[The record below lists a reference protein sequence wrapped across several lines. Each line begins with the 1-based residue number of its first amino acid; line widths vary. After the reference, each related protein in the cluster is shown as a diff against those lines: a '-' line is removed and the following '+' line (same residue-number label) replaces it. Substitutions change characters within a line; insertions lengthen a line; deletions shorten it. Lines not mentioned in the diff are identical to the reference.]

1 MDKVK
6 SFLRKAWNYLK
17 TRWIGFYLLLPV
29 VLLSFITAFVY
40 LSAYKDMEM
49 GRYYSTIAFVLPLLG
64 CAAFATAFFKYTERY
79 TAVIIFAFMLAGLGM
94 FANSVYYHVADVAF
108 KGGLQGLETGFWF
121 VAVAYILNIVL
132 CFVAAFF
139 KISKDGKK
147 TAEPEPAEV
156 AEVQS

>member
-108 KGGLQGLETGFWF
+108 KGGLQ
-121 VAVAYILNIVL
+121 VAYILNIVL